1 MRGDGP
7 RVAEGGVC
15 PRVCGPS
22 GGRAGDHQVRPRRGS
37 GRRLA
42 DARHPRRP
50 LAALSLLPGPAAGPV
65 CACVCAHTAEAPPD
79 PPATAATVVELA
91 GVVVELGPEARRW
104 SRRSIETD
112 AYTQNHHARAS
123 STRGTGAGSRS
134 TDLPKLLRM
143 VPMMEPSSRSLRTA
157 SQLVHHALEEVA
169 GDESAAAYHL

>member
-1 MRGDGP
+1 M
-7 RVAEGGVC
+7 C

-42 DARHPRRP
+42 DARRPRRP

-91 GVVVELGPEARRW
+91 GVVVELGPEARINPVSEAGGGLEQGCGPSLALSKLYR
-104 SRRSIETD
+104 SRL
-112 AYTQNHHARAS
+112 Q
-123 STRGTGAGSRS
+123 
-134 TDLPKLLRM
+134 
-143 VPMMEPSSRSLRTA
+143 PSCMCNLNTC
-157 SQLVHHALEEVA
+157 HFIFI
-169 GDESAAAYHL
+169 